1 MKILIIE
8 DEINIAR
15 VIQLYL
21 EQANYTVLVATDGV
35 AGLELHA
42 REHPDLVILD
52 LMLPALDGMEVCRRI
67 RAWAN
72 TPILMLTARQ
82 GEEDRIAGLELGA
95 DDYLVKPFSPR
106 EVVSR
111 VKAILRRTAQSAA
124 TGTEMKGV
132 EAEDKAKHEEL
143 HFAGLRINIPA
154 RRVEVNGEKV
164 TLTAK
169 EFDLLLT
176 LASAPDRVF
185 TRETL
190 LNSVWGYTYLGDG
203 RTVDVHIGTL
213 RKKMEAVVDAPQ
225 YIKTVW
231 GVGYKFEPEGLAR
244 PACTELPGRGTG
256 CYRGVDGRHHLRCTE
271 LLLQY
276 RKRPLAHASRVNR
289 RTGCAVLSCCRRKLG
304 QSAADRVE

>member
-8 DEINIAR
+8 DEANIAQILR
-15 VIQLYL
+15 LYL
-21 EQANYTVLVATDGV
+21 ELAGYTVLAASDGV

-111 VKAILRRTAQSAA
+111 VKAILRRTAYARAGMSQSSNQGEVSISPAYSSSPA
-124 TGTEMKGV
+124 LPVPAGNISDSAGARNPGQ
-132 EAEDKAKHEEL
+132 AEQAVEEL
-143 HFAGLRINIPA
+143 RFGGLHINIPA
-154 RRVEVNGEKV
+154 RRVEVNGQTV
-164 TLTAK
+164 NLTAK
-169 EFDLLLT
+169 EFDLLVT
-176 LASAPDRVF
+176 LAAAPDRVF
-185 TRETL
+185 TREAL
-190 LNSVWGYTYLGDG
+190 LDRVWGYSFLGDG

-213 RKKMEAVVDAPQ
+213 RKKIEAAAGEELTHH
-225 YIKTVW
+225 IKTVW
-231 GVGYKFEPEGLAR
+231 GVGYKFAPQ
-244 PACTELPGRGTG
+244 
-256 CYRGVDGRHHLRCTE
+256 D
-271 LLLQY
+271 
-276 RKRPLAHASRVNR
+276 
-289 RTGCAVLSCCRRKLG
+289 
-304 QSAADRVE
+304 

>member
-8 DEINIAR
+8 DDTNIAQLIR
-15 VIQLYL
+15 LYL
-21 EQANYTVLVATDGV
+21 EQANFTVLTASDGV

-67 RAWAN
+67 RSWAS

-111 VKAILRRTAQSAA
+111 VKAILRRTHPTNETVGAARSVSQFIVPSNAPTTTTSITPAA
-124 TGTEMKGV
+124 TTTSPSKEV
-132 EAEDKAKHEEL
+132 
-143 HFAGLRINIPA
+143 LRFGNLVINIPA
-154 RRVEVNGEKV
+154 RRVEINGQRI

-169 EFDLLLT
+169 AFDLLVT
-176 LASAPDRVF
+176 LSSAPERVF

-190 LNSVWGYTYLGDG
+190 LNQVWGYTYLGDG

-213 RKKMEAVVDAPQ
+213 RKKLEASPGTPHHIQ
-225 YIKTVW
+225 TVW
-231 GVGYKFEPEGLAR
+231 GVGYKFVPV
-244 PACTELPGRGTG
+244 PAPVSTRSQGEQECRRLFL
-256 CYRGVDGRHHLRCTE
+256 HLRN
-271 LLLQY
+271 
-276 RKRPLAHASRVNR
+276 S
-289 RTGCAVLSCCRRKLG
+289 
-304 QSAADRVE
+304 